1 MKKFRFRYENILKL
15 RLDYEEEVKTR
26 LKKLNNELHQLETH
40 KAETEL
46 AYHEYKLDVEKAMKT
61 GLKGYEI
68 QHINQFQNYYRDRI
82 EALNLDIRHMERRIE
97 DTKLELMEAIKERKI
112 MEKLKEKD
120 LKLYNEA
127 INVMEGKATD
137 EVVNFQNSRRSGG

>member
-15 RLDYEEEVKTR
+15 RIDYEEEVKTR
-26 LKKLNNELHQLETH
+26 LKKLNQELNHLEGQ

-46 AYHEYKLDVEKAMKT
+46 AYHVYKTDVENAMKT

-82 EALNLDIRHMERRIE
+82 EALQLDIRHMERRIE
-97 DTKLELMEAIKERKI
+97 DTKFELMEAIKERKI

>member
-15 RLDYEEEVKTR
+15 RIDYEEEVKTR
-26 LKKLNNELHQLETH
+26 LKKLNQELHHLEGQ

-46 AYHEYKLDVEKAMKT
+46 AYHVYKTDVENAMKT

-82 EALNLDIRHMERRIE
+82 EALQLDIRHMERRIE
-97 DTKLELMEAIKERKI
+97 DTKFELMEAIKERKI